1 MENAVNPTGNVD
13 AGQPTPAVPT
23 GTTENLTPAQEKAIK
38 QMFKV
43 TVDGQELEVDE
54 DEMRRGYSHA
64 KKAATALQE
73 AARIRKEAEAVA
85 RLFKE
90 DPLAVFQHLGLDP
103 NQFAEKIINDRLQ
116 EAMMD
121 PKDRELQKYKTD
133 LQRYQ
138 EQERIAREQHEQ
150 EQAALAQEQLANT
163 LVEDLQ
169 VAIQKAGL
177 PQSNPYIVNK
187 VFTYLRAANQKG
199 WHDAKPSDV
208 IGLVKKEI
216 EDEIRAF
223 HTSMPEDQIETFLGA
238 DFVKKAAKLSL
249 KKPLE
254 QIADKSVNQNKR
266 DTNKKPAE
274 STQDYFAR
282 LRKERLARGR

>member
-1 MENAVNPTGNVD
+1 MSENIVNPTGNVD
-13 AGQPTPAVPT
+13 PGQATPAVPT
-23 GTTENLTPAQEKAIK
+23 ENLSPAQEKAIK

-43 TVDGQELEVDE
+43 TVDGQEMEVDE
-54 DEMRRGYSHA
+54 DEIKRGYSHS

-121 PKDRELQKYKTD
+121 PKDRELRKYQTE

-150 EQAALAQEQLANT
+150 EQAAQAQEALAQS

-216 EDEIRAF
+216 DEEIRAY
-223 HTSMPEDQIETFLGA
+223 HSSIPEDQIETFLGS
-238 DFVKKAAKLSL
+238 DFIKKAAKLSL
-249 KKPLE
+249 KKPIE
-254 QIADKSVNQNKR
+254 QVVDKSVNENRKSS
-266 DTNKKPAE
+266 KKKEAE

-282 LRKERLARGR
+282 LRRERLARG